1 MRLWTALKRSFVAG
15 IVLLIPLLV
24 TLYILEVLVT
34 FALTY
39 IDPVVR
45 EAALEGY
52 TGDIE
57 ALARAIAVGVILV
70 AVTTIGYVAQRPA
83 GQRLFG
89 GLGQL
94 VAIIPVVRTIY
105 STVRQVMDSF
115 SSTESSYDSL
125 VLVEYPRKGVYSLG
139 LATGESPRAVNKA
152 VGTRTRNI
160 FLPSSPNPA
169 SGRLLLVPEEQVY
182 EIDISVGEGFQ
193 MLMTTGVNTDEVPDV
208 ADSFDLPV
216 EKQARADDEDDDR
229 RETAA
234 EDDTSGSTER
244 D

>member
-1 MRLWTALKRSFVAG
+1 MGLWTALKRSFVAG

-24 TLYILEVLVT
+24 TLYIFEVLVT

-57 ALARAIAVGVILV
+57 ALARAIAVGFILV
-70 AVTTIGYVAQRPA
+70 AVTTLGYVAQRPA

-89 GLGQL
+89 SLGQL

-139 LATGESPRAVNKA
+139 LATGESPQTVNRA

-182 EIDISVGEGFQ
+182 EVDISVGEGFQ
-193 MLMTTGVNTDEVPDV
+193 MLMTTGVNTDEVPDL

-216 EKQARADDEDDDR
+216 EQPGRVDDEDDR
-229 RETAA
+229 RDTTA
-234 EDDTSGSTER
+234 EDDTPGSTGR